1 MSSLRSL
8 SRMAT
13 FYVFAVMLFSGLL
26 TSLVFVLL
34 YSTGLLRFPLF
45 APVISPIVAL
55 LASTIIGTSVSV
67 FAGER
72 LLKPLNRL
80 IGATKIVSKG
90 DFSVRVEESEGDS
103 EVAELLRNFNRMVEE
118 LGSIEMLRKDFIN
131 DFSHEFRT
139 PIVSIRGFARQLQ
152 DESLP
157 PERRREYADIIVKES
172 ERLSRM
178 AANILLLARFENQ
191 QIVTGSEEYE
201 LDEQLRDCIILLEK
215 EWSSRDIRMELDL
228 APLRIRGNEEM
239 LSHVWINL
247 LDNAIKFSRPSG
259 RVTVTCGLAGAETR
273 RLDGRAAGDAGRREA
288 LVSIRDEGVGMDEAT
303 VRHIFDKFYQGE
315 RSHAGKGNGL
325 GLPISRR
332 IVELCGG
339 SIAVESEEGRGSV
352 FTIRLPLGTLSGE
365 DHGSA
370 EARI

>member
-1 MSSLRSL
+1 
-8 SRMAT
+8 MAT

-26 TSLVFVLL
+26 TSLVLVLL
-34 YSTGLLRFPLF
+34 YSTGLLRFPLL

-72 LLKPLNRL
+72 FLKPLNRL
-80 IGATKIVSKG
+80 IDATKIVSRG
-90 DFSVRVEESEGDS
+90 DFSVRVEESEGES

-118 LGSIEMLRKDFIN
+118 LGSIEMLRNDFIN
-131 DFSHEFRT
+131 DFSHEFKT

-178 AANILLLARFENQ
+178 AASILLLARFENQ
-191 QIVTGSEEYE
+191 QIVTGAEEYE
-201 LDEQLRDCIILLEK
+201 LDEQLRDCVILLEK
-215 EWSSRDIRMELDL
+215 EWSARDIRMELDL
-228 APLRIRGNEEM
+228 ASLRIRANEEM

-247 LDNAIKFSRPSG
+247 LDNAIKFSEPSG
-259 RVTVTCGLAGAETR
+259 RVTVTCGPAGAE
-273 RLDGRAAGDAGRREA
+273 AGCREA

-315 RSHAGKGNGL
+315 KSHGGKGNGL
-325 GLPISRR
+325 GLPIARR

-339 SIAVESEEGRGSV
+339 SIAVESEVGRGSV
-352 FTIRLPLGTLSGE
+352 FTIRLPLGSI
-365 DHGSA
+365 
-370 EARI
+370 EAQK